1 MLQYT
6 SKQCSLFFIYSDLLR
21 FTFNFCS
28 SLIRSSAYPLI
39 RSSAHIHDQRTIQV
53 VKTHRFRRIRT
64 HFQCKNVNTD
74 EVVAVK
80 LEPTAQTDTLTHEA
94 AVLQHLS
101 NIPGIPTLRYYGI
114 PDHNRYM
121 VIDLYD
127 KTLQTV
133 SYEYKKAVPVAL
145 VRAYALQMMQ
155 ILSAVH
161 EKGFVHRDIKPENFM
176 IKRRDGDNRD
186 GDDASP
192 FTWSILALREHTL
205 TAKPKCIV
213 QTGFAPLIS
222 TEKSASPA
230 LRVTLAPMFMKGMN
244 PVEETISFQP
254 CMSFHTCSKDRCHG
268 KPPAPMILKLLSK
281 WKKNTI
287 RRIVP
292 RFACIICRYFQV
304 LVCTSLWPKTRLC
317 IHRVQ
322 SVTLI
327 LIIK

>member
-1 MLQYT
+1 LQ
-6 SKQCSLFFIYSDLLR
+6 LAHH
-21 FTFNFCS
+21 
-28 SLIRSSAYPLI
+28 SSAHPLITHPLI
-39 RSSAHIHDQRTIQV
+39 RSSAHPLISMINGRY
-53 VKTHRFRRIRT
+53 KLMKRIGSGA
-64 HFQCKNVNTD
+64 FGLIFSAKNVNTD

-176 IKRRDGDNRD
+176 IKRCDGDD

-192 FTWSILALREHTL
+192 LYLIDFGLARTYIDSETKMHR
-205 TAKPKCIV
+205 ANRIRAADADGKISV
-213 QTGFAPLIS
+213 TGTSRYISPNVHEGNEPSRRDDLIS
-222 TEKSASPA
+222 AMYVISYLLKGSLPWKTSGSNDSEALVEIKKKIRSEELFLGLPASYVDIFKYLSALPYD
-230 LRVTLAPMFMKGMN
+230 
-244 PVEETISFQP
+244 Q
-254 CMSFHTCSKDRCHG
+254 
-268 KPPAPMILKLLSK
+268 KPDYAF
-281 WKKNTI
+281 
-287 RRIVP
+287 IVSN
-292 RFACIICRYFQV
+292 
-304 LVCTSLWPKTRLC
+304 L
-317 IHRVQ
+317 
-322 SVTLI
+322 
-327 LIIK
+327 